1 MYNYI
6 TGLTDPRVRMAQQRI
21 KITKPR
27 SCCPPLFKRGRMP
40 KAGLFMAQGWGV
52 ELVNRARVVVSSA
65 LFIAMNHEPEIPRL
79 FKRGM
84 GLTGEVVPAM
94 ESVLASD
101 SQSAAAAKCT
111 RACPAVD
118 RKLLRSPTARALALA
133 KRSATAH
140 KRAVASERRNQHRR
154 DAS

>member
-84 GLTGEVVPAM
+84 GLILFFTPGKNNLLVSLP
-94 ESVLASD
+94 
-101 SQSAAAAKCT
+101 
-111 RACPAVD
+111 
-118 RKLLRSPTARALALA
+118 KLNIKPIKYNFST
-133 KRSATAH
+133 
-140 KRAVASERRNQHRR
+140 
-154 DAS
+154 